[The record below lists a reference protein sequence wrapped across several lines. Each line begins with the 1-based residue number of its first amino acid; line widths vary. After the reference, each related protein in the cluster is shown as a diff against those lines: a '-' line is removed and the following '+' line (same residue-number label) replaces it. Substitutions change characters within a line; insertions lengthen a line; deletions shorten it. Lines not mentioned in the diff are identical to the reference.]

1 MKKILLLSL
10 LSFSLFAQQSADE
23 TPYNIALE
31 KANHALHELHS
42 MIRGNMQAEKQ
53 KGGILSTAR
62 FCANKS
68 YANIE
73 ELNKEFEE
81 GISIKRVSLA
91 NRNPKSYP
99 EEDEK
104 KVLEAFTLLADS
116 LSYLPHEI
124 VQLKEDGV
132 YKIYFPSVM
141 SSKNCKACHGLANQT
156 NLEVQQFM
164 KKRYPNDKAFG
175 FKTGQ
180 IRGAVIVTVKPNVY
194 LKNDTIDSK

>member
-10 LSFSLFAQQSADE
+10 LSFSLFAQYDANE
-23 TPYNIALE
+23 APYNVALQ

-42 MIRGNMQAEKQ
+42 MIRGNMKAEKQ
-53 KGGILSTAR
+53 KGDILSTAQ

-73 ELNKEFEE
+73 ELNQELEE

-141 SSKNCKACHGLANQT
+141 SSKNCKACHGVQDQT

-180 IRGAVIVTVKPNVY
+180 VRGAVIVTVKPNVY
-194 LKNDTIDSK
+194 LKNDTIDAK